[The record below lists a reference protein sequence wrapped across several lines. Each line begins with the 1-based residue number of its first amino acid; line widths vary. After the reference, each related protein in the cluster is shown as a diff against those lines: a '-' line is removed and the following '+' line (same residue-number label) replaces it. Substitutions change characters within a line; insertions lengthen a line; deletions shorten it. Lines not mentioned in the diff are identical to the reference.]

1 MIGNDVTVPSCDP
14 GSQLNVM
21 MPVIAYCNLKKVNI
35 LAGSMNVLAR
45 KGIRTLKINK
55 KNIEASLARN
65 PILVT
70 ALNPVIGYKKA
81 AAIAKKYMLKVEQ
94 LLMST

>member
-1 MIGNDVTVPSCDP
+1 MSAMKALVTNM
-14 GSQLNVM
+14 LNATTLM
-21 MPVIAYCNLKKVNI
+21 DL
-35 LAGSMNVLAR
+35 MNVLAR

-81 AAIAKKYMLKVEQ
+81 AAIAKQAYAQGRAIIDVALEQTNLSEAKLKKLFEN
-94 LLMST
+94 